1 MKNRT
6 KVVAALTFAL
16 GGKGYRVDI
25 RRSSEEVIII
35 PRGIP
40 RRFYPAILP
49 LPLSR

>member
-25 RRSSEEVIII
+25 RRSSEEVII
-35 PRGIP
+35 PCGIP